1 MLLLGVMNMLA
12 TGVGGVWVGEVIK
25 MLMNT
30 FL

>member
-12 TGVGGVWVGEVIK
+12 TGGGGVGVGEVIK